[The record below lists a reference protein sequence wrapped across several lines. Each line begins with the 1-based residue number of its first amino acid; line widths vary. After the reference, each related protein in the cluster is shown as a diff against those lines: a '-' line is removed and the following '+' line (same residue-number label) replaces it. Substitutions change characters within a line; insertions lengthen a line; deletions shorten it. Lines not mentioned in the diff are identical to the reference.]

1 MKSYF
6 FNLFI
11 SGCLFFCSFAV
22 DAASSNAANFTLRDL
37 EGVEHKLSNYKGRW
51 VLVNYWAT
59 WCPPCLEEVPD
70 LINLYEN
77 REQQDV
83 MVIGVVFDYQSI
95 KEVTDYVDDMLM
107 TYPIVLSDQAVVSQ
121 FESVNVLPTTF
132 IFNPKGQLIKVKHGV
147 VTRRYMESIINAY
160 QK

>member
-1 MKSYF
+1 MKHYLFQF
-6 FNLFI
+6 FI
-11 SGCLFFCSFAV
+11 GSCLCLLSLAV
-22 DAASSNAANFTLRDL
+22 DAAPSKAANFTLRDL

-121 FESVNVLPTTF
+121 FESVSVLPTTF
-132 IFNPKGQLIKVKHGV
+132 IFNPKGQLVKIKHGV
-147 VTRRYMESIINAY
+147 VTMRYMESMINAY

>member
-1 MKSYF
+1 MKSYL